1 MIDPYAVSCPACLA
15 EPGQRCTNR
24 IRQLDSVHWSRH
36 WLARQRRHH
45 RATPERREPTPVA
58 AGGRGTRARSG

>member
-24 IRQLDSVHWSRH
+24 IRQLDAVHWSRH

-45 RATPERREPTPVA
+45 RSGSDRRDA
-58 AGGRGTRARSG
+58 ASLAAAGRGTRSRSG